1 MNHRILV
8 IDDDPKILEICQMI
22 LAPEVSKAGEELESM
37 AGELFEEDVED
48 DPDETLN
55 VKFEVTTAN
64 EGKIGV
70 DEVGKAIQAGQPFTM
85 AFVDIRMPYGIDGL
99 ETARQILSI
108 DPDMEIIILTGY
120 SDTPRQSMAR
130 QLGVSNFQL
139 LKKPFDPD
147 ELMQMAQFL
156 AHRHNMHC
164 LLYTSPSP
172 RDKRQ
177 SRMPS
182 SA

>member
-1 MNHRILV
+1 
-8 IDDDPKILEICQMI
+8 MI

-70 DEVGKAIQAGQPFTM
+70 DEVGKAIQTGQPFTM

-120 SDTPRQSMAR
+120 SDTPSPKYGSAIGCQQFSI
-130 QLGVSNFQL
+130 V
-139 LKKPFDPD
+139 KKT
-147 ELMQMAQFL
+147 L
-156 AHRHNMHC
+156 
-164 LLYTSPSP
+164 
-172 RDKRQ
+172 
-177 SRMPS
+177 
-182 SA
+182 

>member
-1 MNHRILV
+1 
-8 IDDDPKILEICQMI
+8 
-22 LAPEVSKAGEELESM
+22 
-37 AGELFEEDVED
+37 
-48 DPDETLN
+48 
-55 VKFEVTTAN
+55 
-64 EGKIGV
+64 
-70 DEVGKAIQAGQPFTM
+70 M

-156 AHRHNMHC
+156 AHRHDMHQ
-164 LLYTSPSP
+164 
-172 RDKRQ
+172 RRGEQ
-177 SRMPS
+177 SK
-182 SA
+182 

>member
-8 IDDDPKILEICQMI
+8 IDDDPKILETCQMI
-22 LAPEVSKAGEELESM
+22 LAPEISKAGEELESM
-37 AGELFEEDVED
+37 AGELFEEDVENGS
-48 DPDETLN
+48 DETLN
-55 VKFEVTTAN
+55 LKFEVTIAN

-70 DEVGKAIQAGQPFTM
+70 DEVGKAIQAGQSFTM

-120 SDTPRQSMAR
+120 SDTPRQSMAQ

-156 AHRHNMHC
+156 AHRHDMH
-164 LLYTSPSP
+164 
-172 RDKRQ
+172 KRRGEQ
-177 SRMPS
+177 IK
-182 SA
+182 

>member
-1 MNHRILV
+1 
-8 IDDDPKILEICQMI
+8 
-22 LAPEVSKAGEELESM
+22 
-37 AGELFEEDVED
+37 
-48 DPDETLN
+48 
-55 VKFEVTTAN
+55 
-64 EGKIGV
+64 
-70 DEVGKAIQAGQPFTM
+70 M

-156 AHRHNMHC
+156 AHRHDMHQRR
-164 LLYTSPSP
+164 SEQH
-172 RDKRQ
+172 K
-177 SRMPS
+177 
-182 SA
+182 

>member
-1 MNHRILV
+1 
-8 IDDDPKILEICQMI
+8 
-22 LAPEVSKAGEELESM
+22 M
-37 AGELFEEDVED
+37 AGELFEEEVENG
-48 DPDETLN
+48 PDETLN
-55 VKFEVTTAN
+55 IKFEVTTAN

-70 DEVGKAIQAGQPFTM
+70 DEVGKALQAEQPFTM

-156 AHRHNMHC
+156 AHRHDMHQ
-164 LLYTSPSP
+164 
-172 RDKRQ
+172 RRGEQ
-177 SRMPS
+177 SK
-182 SA
+182 

>member
-8 IDDDPKILEICQMI
+8 IDDDPNILETCQMI
-22 LAPEVSKAGEELESM
+22 LAPEILKAGEELESM
-37 AGELFEEDVED
+37 AGELFEEDVENGL
-48 DPDETLN
+48 DETLN
-55 VKFEVTTAN
+55 LKFEVTTAN

-70 DEVGKAIQAGQPFTM
+70 DGVGKAIQVGQPFTM

-120 SDTPRQSMAR
+120 SDTSRQSMAR
-130 QLGVSNFQL
+130 QLGVSHFQL

-156 AHRHNMHC
+156 AQRRDMHQ
-164 LLYTSPSP
+164 
-172 RDKRQ
+172 RRGEQ
-177 SRMPS
+177 SK
-182 SA
+182 

>member
-1 MNHRILV
+1 MVLEGQVKVNFMNFNFDAQFDSLV
-8 IDDDPKILEICQMI
+8 
-22 LAPEVSKAGEELESM
+22 
-37 AGELFEEDVED
+37 
-48 DPDETLN
+48 
-55 VKFEVTTAN
+55 
-64 EGKIGV
+64 IGV
-70 DEVGKAIQAGQPFTM
+70 DEVGKAIQTGRPFTM

-156 AHRHNMHC
+156 AHRHNMHQ
-164 LLYTSPSP
+164 
-172 RDKRQ
+172 RRGEQRK
-177 SRMPS
+177 
-182 SA
+182 

>member
-1 MNHRILV
+1 
-8 IDDDPKILEICQMI
+8 MI
-22 LAPEVSKAGEELESM
+22 LAPEVSKAGAELESM

-55 VKFEVTTAN
+55 VKFAVTTAN

-70 DEVGKAIQAGQPFTM
+70 DEVGNAIQAGQPFTM

-120 SDTPRQSMAR
+120 RILLAKVW
-130 QLGVSNFQL
+130 LGNWVSAIFN
-139 LKKPFDPD
+139 
-147 ELMQMAQFL
+147 
-156 AHRHNMHC
+156 C
-164 LLYTSPSP
+164 
-172 RDKRQ
+172 
-177 SRMPS
+177 
-182 SA
+182 

>member
-8 IDDDPKILEICQMI
+8 IDDDPKILETCQMI

-70 DEVGKAIQAGQPFTM
+70 D
-85 AFVDIRMPYGIDGL
+85 
-99 ETARQILSI
+99 
-108 DPDMEIIILTGY
+108 
-120 SDTPRQSMAR
+120 
-130 QLGVSNFQL
+130 
-139 LKKPFDPD
+139 
-147 ELMQMAQFL
+147 
-156 AHRHNMHC
+156 
-164 LLYTSPSP
+164 
-172 RDKRQ
+172 
-177 SRMPS
+177 
-182 SA
+182 

>member
-8 IDDDPKILEICQMI
+8 IDDDPNILETCQMI
-22 LAPEVSKAGEELESM
+22 LAPEILKAGEELESM
-37 AGELFEEDVED
+37 AGELFEEDVEKGL
-48 DPDETLN
+48 DETLN
-55 VKFEVTTAN
+55 LKFEVTTAN

-70 DEVGKAIQAGQPFTM
+70 DEVGKAIQVGQPFTM

-120 SDTPRQSMAR
+120 SDTSRQSMAR
-130 QLGVSNFQL
+130 QLGVSHFQL

-156 AHRHNMHC
+156 AHRHDMHQ
-164 LLYTSPSP
+164 
-172 RDKRQ
+172 RRGEQ
-177 SRMPS
+177 SK
-182 SA
+182 